1 MKPRGEFWELAACGA
16 AAGGVSVWAL
26 AAAARAGWLR
36 ALLDLFPPST
46 WDAVT
51 WALIPLLLLVPMAV
65 QGAVVAAASY
75 RPRLTGRAAAG
86 GIGGSLLALI
96 AAGILAS
103 TALRRLSP
111 SLVGTFARPL
121 PDPLILGSATL
132 LAGGW
137 LLVAGRLFGSFRLR
151 RAALALAALGT
162 ITAWLVARGW
172 VLAASDVLDR
182 IEVVA
187 FFIAVVVGGGL
198 GCAWLVARSQGPDL
212 TGPRAGRY
220 NVRNLPRRPERGEK
234 GGESIPSMV
243 RK

>member
-137 LLVAGRLFGSFRLR
+137 LLWRDKSSRRWLLLLVLLILPRLAFLSSLENPEPRYTVEFFVFVIAAGSLAFLDLIWDRLR
-151 RAALALAALGT
+151 KLAHT
-162 ITAWLVARGW
+162 W
-172 VLAASDVLDR
+172 
-182 IEVVA
+182 
-187 FFIAVVVGGGL
+187 
-198 GCAWLVARSQGPDL
+198 
-212 TGPRAGRY
+212 
-220 NVRNLPRRPERGEK
+220 RRPVEQTGADSSQR
-234 GGESIPSMV
+234 
-243 RK
+243 